1 MMDIRASA
9 LWLRRKGLLAL
20 LLALLATS
28 ALTACNTLEGA
39 GDDLENAGEEVED
52 AVD

>member
-1 MMDIRASA
+1 MRNLQRDVLMLAV
-9 LWLRRKGLLAL
+9 LAL
-20 LLALLATS
+20 MGLG

-39 GDDLENAGEEVED
+39 GDDLENAGESVED